1 MDLFLIYVAIFCN
14 AISIH
19 YKVEELGLELLSISE
34 TEIGFKTSIED
45 ILDIQYRLF
54 EDIQKAELVLFFVI
68 GVLMMLLSP
77 LIVLA
82 ITSILLFLMIVFV

>member
-19 YKVEELGLELLSISE
+19 YKTEELGVELLSISE

-45 ILDIQYRLF
+45 VLDIQYRLF
-54 EDIQKAELVLFFVI
+54 KNIQKAELVLFFVV
-68 GVLMMLLSP
+68 GVLMILLPP
-77 LIVLA
+77 LIVLV
-82 ITSILLFLMIVFV
+82 ITSILLFLMTVFV

>member
-19 YKVEELGLELLSISE
+19 YKIEELGVELLSISE

-45 ILDIQYRLF
+45 VLDIQYRMF
-54 EDIQKAELVLFFVI
+54 KDIQKAELTLFAVI
-68 GVLMMLLSP
+68 GLLMILLSP
-77 LIVLA
+77 LMVLT
-82 ITSILLFLMIVFV
+82 ITSILLFLMAVFV

>member
-19 YKVEELGLELLSISE
+19 YKVEELGVGLLHMSE
-34 TEIGFKTSIED
+34 REIGFETSIED
-45 ILDIQYRLF
+45 VLDTQYKLF
-54 EDIQKAELVLFFVI
+54 ENIHKAELALFFVI

-77 LIVLA
+77 LTVLA
-82 ITSILLFLMIVFV
+82 LTSILLFLMVVFV

>member
-19 YKVEELGLELLSISE
+19 YKIEELGVELLSISE

-45 ILDIQYRLF
+45 VLDIQYRLF
-54 EDIQKAELVLFFVI
+54 KNIQKAELTLFFVI
-68 GVLMMLLSP
+68 GVLMIFLSP
-77 LIVLA
+77 LMVLA
-82 ITSILLFLMIVFV
+82 ITSILLFLMAVFV

>member
-19 YKVEELGLELLSISE
+19 YKVEEFGLGLLYMSE
-34 TEIGFKTSIED
+34 TEIGFETSVED
-45 ILDIQYRLF
+45 VLDTQYRLF
-54 EDIQKAELVLFFVI
+54 KNIHIAELVLFAVI

-77 LIVLA
+77 LTVLA
-82 ITSILLFLMIVFV
+82 LTSILLFLMVVFV